1 MEPHECKIDD
11 CWWRVT
17 KVAPDQQF
25 KVEQHT
31 KGVGWATIMNPAIL
45 RDDDTLFHDNSRS
58 ETIIDC
64 VEIAIGS
71 YLENEHRL
79 VSMLPQCDTERY
91 FDQRVVEALELIE
104 RFITIDGS
112 HHKQWVLDQ
121 VVRKLTG
128 DKYEEF
134 RAGFI
139 EFDGGESCDA
149 YDEGTP
155 P

>member
-1 MEPHECKIDD
+1 MRPHECEIDG
-11 CWWRVT
+11 WWRVT

-25 KVEQHT
+25 KVEQHI

-45 RDDDTLFHDNSRS
+45 RDDDTLYHDNSLS
-58 ETIIDC
+58 EEVIDS

-71 YLENEHRL
+71 YLENESRL
-79 VSMLPQCDTERY
+79 VGLLPQCDTERY

-104 RFITIDGS
+104 CFGSIDGD

-139 EFDGGESCDA
+139 QADGDDT
-149 YDEGTP
+149 YDSYEEGIAP
-155 P
+155 